1 MNLHNN
7 HETSSQTSDRLLN
20 QKQVAE
26 MIGMSQAWLEQCRF
40 RKIGIPWVKIGRS
53 CRYRKSDVEKWIE
66 SHLIATGI

>member
-1 MNLHNN
+1 MQVQKID
-7 HETSSQTSDRLLN
+7 EAISQNMERLLN

-26 MIGMSQAWLEQCRF
+26 MIGMSEAWLEQCRF
-40 RKIGIPWVKIGRS
+40 RRIGIPWVKIGRS